1 MYKFAHITDC
11 HLGAWRNPNLKEI
24 NLKAFQQAISIC
36 IEEKVDFIA
45 ITGDF
50 FDVNVPELDHVKR
63 AVEIM
68 RVANRQGIEIYM
80 IYGSHDFT
88 AVTVSIIDILHSAGL
103 FLKPVEFELIND
115 KIKLKFIQ
123 DKKTSV
129 KITGLSG
136 RKTGLDSEYYYL
148 LDRGTLESEEGHKI
162 FLFHSPIS
170 ELTPLDLAHGES
182 VRLSLLPKGFL
193 YYGGGHLHR
202 RIEHKY
208 DDGKS
213 MIVYPGPLFGSTFTD
228 LEDTAQGER
237 RGFYII
243 SYDSEKEITSADFR
257 EVKIVDIIFKTI
269 KVNQNT
275 VKQVE
280 DKLNS
285 IVEEMEDLTGKI
297 VLIKTIGILSSGK
310 RSDINF
316 SRFEERLSAKC
327 VLASFINRTNLV
339 SPETSPLKVS
349 AMSIEDIEKKV
360 IKERIA
366 SFKMDHTIEDE
377 KLKNFIQSNL
387 ISEQGESSA
396 NKLLFALKKEKIEN
410 ETVYDFEKRVIKEG
424 KVVLGLSEIDNNN
437 LR

>member
-1 MYKFAHITDC
+1 M
-11 HLGAWRNPNLKEI
+11 GAWRNPKLKEI

-36 IEEKVDFIA
+36 IDEKVDFIA

-50 FDVNVPELDHVKR
+50 FDVSVPELDHVKR
-63 AVEIM
+63 AVDIM
-68 RVANRQGIEIYM
+68 RVATRQGIEIYM

-88 AVTVSIIDILHSAGL
+88 AVSVSIIDILHSAGL
-103 FLKPVEFELIND
+103 FLKPVEFERIND

-123 DKKTSV
+123 DKKTSF

-148 LDRGTLESEEGHKI
+148 LDRGALESEEGLKI
-162 FLFHSPIS
+162 FLFHAPIS
-170 ELTPLDLAHGES
+170 ELTPVDLAHGES
-182 VRLSLLPKGFL
+182 IRLSLLPKGFM

-202 RIEHKY
+202 RIEHKH

-213 MIVYPGPLFGSTFTD
+213 MIIYPGPLFGSTFTD

-243 SYDSEKEITSADFR
+243 SYDNEKEITRADFK
-257 EVKIVDIIFKTI
+257 EVNIVDIIFKI
-269 KVNQNT
+269 INVNQNT

-285 IVEEMEDLTGKI
+285 IVEQMEDLTGKI
-297 VLIKTIGILSSGK
+297 VLIKIIGTLSSGK

-339 SPETSPLKVS
+339 SPETTPLKV
-349 AMSIEDIEKKV
+349 AAVSIEDIEKKV

-366 SFKMDHTIEDE
+366 SFKIDPAMTDE
-377 KLKNFIQSNL
+377 KVKNFIQAKL
-387 ISEQGESSA
+387 ISEQGESTA
-396 NKLLFALKKEKIEN
+396 NKLLSALKKEKIEN
-410 ETVYDFEKRVIKEG
+410 ETTNDFEKRVIKDG
-424 KVVLGLSEIDNNN
+424 KVVMGLSELANNN
-437 LR
+437 VTE

>member
-11 HLGAWRNPNLKEI
+11 HLGAWRNPKLKEI

-36 IEEKVDFIA
+36 IDEKVDFIA

-50 FDVNVPELDHVKR
+50 FDVSVPELDHVKR
-63 AVEIM
+63 AVDIM
-68 RVANRQGIEIYM
+68 RVATRQGIEIYM

-88 AVTVSIIDILHSAGL
+88 AVSVSIIDILHSAGL
-103 FLKPVEFELIND
+103 FLKPVEFERIND

-123 DKKTSV
+123 DKKTSF

-148 LDRGTLESEEGHKI
+148 LDRGALESEEGLKI
-162 FLFHSPIS
+162 FLFHAPIS
-170 ELTPLDLAHGES
+170 ELTPVDLAHGES
-182 VRLSLLPKGFL
+182 IRLSLLPKGFM

-202 RIEHKY
+202 RIEHKH

-243 SYDSEKEITSADFR
+243 SYDNEKEITRADFK
-257 EVKIVDIIFKTI
+257 EVKIVDIIFKI
-269 KVNQNT
+269 INVNQNT

-285 IVEEMEDLTGKI
+285 MIEQMEDLTGKI
-297 VLIKTIGILSSGK
+297 VLIKIIGTLSSGK

-349 AMSIEDIEKKV
+349 AVSIEDIEKQV

-366 SFKMDHTIEDE
+366 SFKIDPAMTDE
-377 KLKNFIQSNL
+377 KVKNFIQAKL
-387 ISEQGESSA
+387 ISEQGESTA
-396 NKLLFALKKEKIEN
+396 NKLLSALKKEKIEN
-410 ETVYDFEKRVIKEG
+410 ETVNDFEKRVIKDG
-424 KVVLGLSEIDNNN
+424 KFVMGLSDT
-437 LR
+437 

>member
-1 MYKFAHITDC
+1 MLHKFAHITDC

-24 NLKAFQQAISIC
+24 NLKAFQKAITIC

-63 AVEIM
+63 AVDIM
-68 RVANRQGIEIYM
+68 RQARRHGIEIYM

-88 AVTVSIIDILHSAGL
+88 ASTVSIIDILHSAGL
-103 FLKPVEFELIND
+103 FIKPIEFEQLKD

-123 DKKTSV
+123 DKKTAF

-148 LDRGTLESEEGHKI
+148 LDMGALEYEEGLKI
-162 FLFHSPIS
+162 FLFHAPIS
-170 ELTPLDLAHGES
+170 ELTPADLAHGES
-182 VRLSLLPKGFL
+182 IPLSLLPKGFM

-202 RIEHKY
+202 RIEHKH

-228 LEDTAQGER
+228 LEDTAEGER

-243 SYDSEKEITSADFR
+243 SYDNDIETIRADFI
-257 EVKIVDIIFKTI
+257 EIKIADIIFKTI
-269 KVNQNT
+269 NVNQNT
-275 VKQVE
+275 VKQIE
-280 DKLNS
+280 DKIS
-285 IVEEMEDLTGKI
+285 SMVEQMEDLTGKI
-297 VLIKTIGILSSGK
+297 VLIKVKGTLLSGK

-316 SRFEERLSAKC
+316 SRFEEKLSTKC
-327 VLASFINRTNLV
+327 ALVSFINRNNLV
-339 SPETSPLKVS
+339 SPETTPVKVIGT
-349 AMSIEDIEKKV
+349 SIEDIEKNV

-366 SFKMDHTIEDE
+366 SFKIDPAMTDE
-377 KLKNFIQSNL
+377 KVKNFIKSKL
-387 ISEQGESSA
+387 TSEHGEFTA
-396 NKLLFALKKEKIEN
+396 NKLLLALKKEKIEN
-410 ETVYDFEKRVIKEG
+410 ETVNDFERRLMNDVKSAMGISDINK
-424 KVVLGLSEIDNNN
+424 
-437 LR
+437 

>member
-1 MYKFAHITDC
+1 
-11 HLGAWRNPNLKEI
+11 LGAWRNPKLKEI

-36 IEEKVDFIA
+36 IDENVDFIA

-50 FDVNVPELDHVKR
+50 FDVSVPELDHVKR
-63 AVEIM
+63 AVDIM
-68 RVANRQGIEIYM
+68 RVATRQGIEIYM

-88 AVTVSIIDILHSAGL
+88 AVSVSIIDILHSAGL
-103 FLKPVEFELIND
+103 FLKPVEFERIND

-123 DKKTSV
+123 DKKTSL

-148 LDRGTLESEEGHKI
+148 LDRGALESEEGLKI
-162 FLFHSPIS
+162 FLFHAPIS
-170 ELTPLDLAHGES
+170 ELTPVDLAHGES
-182 VRLSLLPKGFL
+182 IRLSLLPKGFM

-202 RIEHKY
+202 RIEHKH

-243 SYDSEKEITSADFR
+243 SYDNEKEITRADFK
-257 EVKIVDIIFKTI
+257 EVKIVDIIFKI
-269 KVNQNT
+269 INVNQNT

-285 IVEEMEDLTGKI
+285 MIEQMEDLTGKI
-297 VLIKTIGILSSGK
+297 VLIKIIGTLSSGK

-349 AMSIEDIEKKV
+349 AVSIGDIEKQV

-366 SFKMDHTIEDE
+366 SFKIDPAMTDGKVT
-377 KLKNFIQSNL
+377 NFIKSKL
-387 ISEQGESSA
+387 TSEEGEGESTA
-396 NKLLFALKKEKIEN
+396 NKLLSTLKKEKIEN
-410 ETVYDFEKRVIKEG
+410 ETVNDFEKRVIQDG
-424 KVVLGLSEIDNNN
+424 KFVMGLSDT
-437 LR
+437 

>member
-1 MYKFAHITDC
+1 MTDC
-11 HLGAWRNPNLKEI
+11 HLGAWRNPKLKEI
-24 NLKAFQQAISIC
+24 NLKASQQAISIC
-36 IEEKVDFIA
+36 IDEKVDFIA

-50 FDVNVPELDHVKR
+50 FDVSVPDLDHVKR
-63 AVEIM
+63 AVDIM
-68 RVANRQGIEIYM
+68 RVATRQGIEIYM

-103 FLKPVEFELIND
+103 FLKPLEFERIND
-115 KIKLKFIQ
+115 KINLKFIQ
-123 DKKTSV
+123 DKKTSF

-148 LDRGTLESEEGHKI
+148 LDRGALESEEGLKI
-162 FLFHSPIS
+162 FLFHAPIS
-170 ELTPLDLAHGES
+170 ELTPVDLAHGES
-182 VRLSLLPKGFL
+182 IRLSLLPKGFM

-202 RIEHKY
+202 RIEHKH

-243 SYDSEKEITSADFR
+243 SYDNEKEITRADFK
-257 EVKIVDIIFKTI
+257 EVKIVDIIFKI
-269 KVNQNT
+269 INVNQNT

-285 IVEEMEDLTGKI
+285 MIEQMEDLTGKI
-297 VLIKTIGILSSGK
+297 VLIKIIGTLSSGK

-349 AMSIEDIEKKV
+349 AVSIEDIEKQV

-366 SFKMDHTIEDE
+366 SWLHKIVV
-377 KLKNFIQSNL
+377 
-387 ISEQGESSA
+387 
-396 NKLLFALKKEKIEN
+396 ALWP
-410 ETVYDFEKRVIKEG
+410 
-424 KVVLGLSEIDNNN
+424 S
-437 LR
+437 

>member
-1 MYKFAHITDC
+1 MLHKFAHITDC

-24 NLKAFQQAISIC
+24 NLNAFQKAITIC

-63 AVEIM
+63 AVDIM
-68 RVANRQGIEIYM
+68 RQARRHGIEIYM

-88 AVTVSIIDILHSAGL
+88 ASTVSIIDILHSAGL
-103 FLKPVEFELIND
+103 FIKPIEFEQLKD

-123 DKKTSV
+123 DKKTAF

-148 LDRGTLESEEGHKI
+148 LDMGALEYEEGLKI
-162 FLFHSPIS
+162 FLFHAPIS
-170 ELTPLDLAHGES
+170 ELTPADLAHGES
-182 VRLSLLPKGFL
+182 IPLSLLPKGFM

-202 RIEHKY
+202 RIEHKH

-228 LEDTAQGER
+228 LEDTAEGER

-243 SYDSEKEITSADFR
+243 SYDNDIETIRADFI
-257 EVKIVDIIFKTI
+257 EIKIADIIFKTI
-269 KVNQNT
+269 NVNQNT
-275 VKQVE
+275 VKQIE
-280 DKLNS
+280 DKIS
-285 IVEEMEDLTGKI
+285 SMVEQMEDLTDKI
-297 VLIKTIGILSSGK
+297 VLIKVKGTLLSGK

-316 SRFEERLSAKC
+316 SRFEEKLSTKC
-327 VLASFINRTNLV
+327 ALVSFINRNNLV
-339 SPETSPLKVS
+339 SPETTPVKVIGT
-349 AMSIEDIEKKV
+349 SIEDIEKNV

-366 SFKMDHTIEDE
+366 SFKIDPAMTDE
-377 KLKNFIQSNL
+377 KVKNFIKSKL
-387 ISEQGESSA
+387 TSEHGEFTA
-396 NKLLFALKKEKIEN
+396 NKLLLALKKEKIEN
-410 ETVYDFEKRVIKEG
+410 ETVNDFERRLMNDVKSAMGISDINK
-424 KVVLGLSEIDNNN
+424 
-437 LR
+437 